1 MRNRSS
7 LSLLIGLLL
16 LPTAACAQVRFPPP
30 QQFSSLDTR
39 PLPLPETRYRI
50 AIADSVRRETR
61 WKDGLLVG
69 VGIGVVLGVVSVFA
83 PPLGDSRGAS
93 TGERI
98 YDGFLVAG
106 IVGVPLGVIGA
117 MIGDASK
124 K

>member
-1 MRNRSS
+1 MRNHTS
-7 LSLLIGLLL
+7 LSLLIALLL
-16 LPTAACAQVRFPPP
+16 LRPWRAQVRFQPPAVLP
-30 QQFSSLDTR
+30 ARHS
-39 PLPLPETRYRI
+39 PLQLRESRYRI

>member
-1 MRNRSS
+1 MRKRTS
-7 LSLLIGLLL
+7 LSLWIGLLL
-16 LPTAACAQVRFPPP
+16 LPAAASAQIRFQPP
-30 QQFSSLDTR
+30 QQFSRLDTR
-39 PLPLPETRYRI
+39 PLQLRESPYRI
-50 AIADSVRRETR
+50 AIADSARRETR

-69 VGIGVVLGVVSVFA
+69 VGIGVVLGVIAVFA
-83 PPLGDSRGAS
+83 PPLGESKGVS

-98 YDGFLVAG
+98 YDGFIVAG